1 MSDERK
7 PEEELTPEEL
17 ERQQGE
23 PLPERAAMSII
34 DPNTIPIGRIPDDG
48 GMFTVQPVPDE

>member
-7 PEEELTPEEL
+7 AEEALTPEEL

-48 GMFTVQPVPDE
+48 GMFTQPVPDE